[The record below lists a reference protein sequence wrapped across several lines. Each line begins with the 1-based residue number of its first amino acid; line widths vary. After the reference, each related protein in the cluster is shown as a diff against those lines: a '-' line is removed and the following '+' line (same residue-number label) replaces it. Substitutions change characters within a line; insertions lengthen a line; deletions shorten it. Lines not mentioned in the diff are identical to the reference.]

1 MTETIDQVDE
11 IKILF
16 SDEQVGEYTIRPWSL
31 EQFGRLMG
39 VLMEL
44 MNGFSAQGVSPDGAG
59 DLLLDPQAA
68 MQLLPTL
75 TPLFPEIIA
84 ITLGFTREQV
94 DQIEVGTQM
103 ALGLRILLN
112 KENQKQLKNF
122 LGGLLGLQKN
132 PPAATH

>member
-1 MTETIDQVDE
+1 MSNAEQVNE
-11 IKILF
+11 IQTLF
-16 SDEQVGEYTIRPWSL
+16 PEEQVGDYTIRPWSL

-39 VLMEL
+39 ILMKLMEAL
-44 MNGFSAQGVSPDGAG
+44 TVQGVTSENAE

-75 TPLFPEIIA
+75 TPLFPEIIVV
-84 ITLGFTREQV
+84 TLGMAREEV

-122 LGGLLGLQKN
+122 FGGLLGLQKN
-132 PPAATH
+132 PPASTH